1 MADQKFVFV
10 KALLKK
16 YHKWCD
22 EQDAERKASHK
33 RKINRGDIYNF
44 MLYLQSIEQLDL
56 KSLYEAIINKGEK

>member
-33 RKINRGDIYNF
+33 RKMNRGDIYNF

-56 KSLYEAIINKGEK
+56 KSLYEATTNKGER